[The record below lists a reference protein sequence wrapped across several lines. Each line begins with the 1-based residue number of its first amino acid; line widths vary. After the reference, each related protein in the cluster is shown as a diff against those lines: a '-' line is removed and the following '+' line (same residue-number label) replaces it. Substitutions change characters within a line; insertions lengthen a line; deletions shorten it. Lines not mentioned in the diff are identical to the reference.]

1 LLPGDRRR
9 TAAGTHANR
18 RAEPPS
24 AGAFD
29 PSSSTARCRERLAQ
43 HRPEPVPAM
52 WGCRTVIQ
60 CVEVSKYFGAVRALD
75 HVSIDLPVGSVTCLV
90 GDNGAG
96 KSTLVKIL
104 AGIHQ
109 PDRGFVEV
117 DGVEHDHLTP
127 RKARDLGIQTVHQH
141 LALCDNLGAAANVTL
156 GQEPTKLR
164 LGPFKFI
171 DRAAA
176 ELAARKLINQSVGI
190 SIPNYEVP
198 IHRFSGGQRQ
208 AVAIARALVSA
219 HRLIMFD
226 EPTAA
231 LGVRQTE
238 ATLKLVRRVAEQGVA
253 VLMISHNLD
262 DIMAVADRV
271 VALRLGRVTLTKSM
285 KDTSRAEVVGA
296 MTGLEM
302 AGGSQ

>member
-1 LLPGDRRR
+1 
-9 TAAGTHANR
+9 
-18 RAEPPS
+18 
-24 AGAFD
+24 
-29 PSSSTARCRERLAQ
+29 
-43 HRPEPVPAM
+43 
-52 WGCRTVIQ
+52 VIQ
-60 CVEVSKYFGAVRALD
+60 CVDVSKYFGAVRALD
-75 HVSIDLPVGSVTCLV
+75 RVSIDLPVGLVTCLV

-109 PDRGFVEV
+109 PDQGFVDV
-117 DGVEHDHLTP
+117 DGIQHGHLTP

-156 GQEPTKLR
+156 GQEPTKFK
-164 LGPFKFI
+164 LGPFRFI
-171 DRAAA
+171 DRGAA
-176 ELAARKLINQSVGI
+176 ELVARKLINQSVGM
-190 SIPNYEVP
+190 SIADYDVP

-231 LGVRQTE
+231 LGVRQTA

-262 DIMAVADRV
+262 DIMAVGDRV
-271 VALRLGRVTLTKSM
+271 VAMRLGRVTLTRAIQ
-285 KDTSRAEVVGA
+285 DTSRAELVGA

-302 AGGSQ
+302 IGGSQ